1 MIKASLG
8 ALAAVVA
15 VALIAPYLPA
25 QAARYSAPPPPP
37 ASSEPGGGGNPNNPG
52 GTDEG
57 DQPSM
62 TSEEKITQ
70 LETTCNGALAT
81 LVKIPE
87 RMVVAFADQN
97 AVNVIPV
104 CNSGLGRAAN
114 IDESQALPLQDAIS
128 KNPALMAALDAKGFK
143 ADDVVGVVLI
153 DGAATLYVHKH
164 T

>member
-1 MIKASLG
+1 
-8 ALAAVVA
+8 
-15 VALIAPYLPA
+15 
-25 QAARYSAPPPPP
+25 
-37 ASSEPGGGGNPNNPG
+37 
-52 GTDEG
+52 
-57 DQPSM
+57 M
-62 TSEEKITQ
+62 TSEEKITE